1 MSALLSLTLWSAAA
15 FAFTESPAGGSME
28 AITAQGELTTLPLLK
43 SDVTVRI
50 SGDLATVSLIQTFH
64 NPNSGDL
71 SARYLFPMPED
82 AAVYSMLYK
91 VGELVVEGQ
100 IRERHTAQAEFDQA
114 KAEGKQAALLTQHRP
129 NVFTQDIA
137 NLPGGET
144 VQVEIRYAQTVPML
158 DGAYTWHFP
167 MVVGPRYMPGEV
179 SAPPSAA
186 PSLSQWTVAASSEV
200 VLPETIDPERVRV
213 RVLLDGGA
221 PVSDLHSPS
230 HPVVITEDGA
240 QHRTVN
246 LASDRTLDNKD
257 LVLSW
262 RLGGDQLAA
271 AVNTHGD
278 DGEGVVS
285 LLLSPPPSIPAE
297 RQIPR
302 ELVFVLDTSCSMGGQ
317 PMETSRLFMEEA
329 LKTLGPND
337 SFRLLNFSSDVGA
350 LDEAPLKATP
360 ENLKRA
366 ERHLQQLDTGGGTEM
381 TRGIQAALGAEA
393 EPGVMRIVVFLTDGY
408 IGNEAEIIS
417 LVERLRGD
425 ARLFSFG
432 VGSSVNRWLLE
443 ELARAGRGVARIVL
457 DDAQAPDAARAL
469 AQRIGTPALTD
480 LQIVWGDA
488 PVEQVSPA
496 RLPDLFLGQPVRV
509 LARYTRGGRYPVL
522 IRGRQG
528 DELVELRAELVLP
541 ERSDGGAALP
551 TVWARSLIQ
560 DRMIDYL
567 SPFISAERRVAL
579 EREITS
585 LGLEH
590 HLVTQWTSF
599 VAVAHEAQVASN
611 RAPTVNVYTPTPSG
625 SFGFGGVGG
634 ATPEPATGL
643 AIGLLAAGAALA
655 GRRRGQAESNDGRSL
670 PRG

>member
-15 FAFTESPAGGSME
+15 LAYTESPAGGRME
-28 AITAQGELTTLPLLK
+28 AVTAQGEITTLPMLK

-64 NPNSGDL
+64 NPNEGGM

-91 VGELVVEGQ
+91 VGELVVEGK
-100 IRERHTAQAEFDQA
+100 IREKQVAQAEFDQA
-114 KAEGKQAALLTQHRP
+114 KAEGKQAALLTQHKP

-144 VQVEIRYAQTVPML
+144 VQVEIRYAQPVPML
-158 DGAYTWHFP
+158 DGDYTWHFP
-167 MVVGPRYMPGEV
+167 MVVGPRYQPGDAGSV
-179 SAPPSAA
+179 PGGAPA
-186 PSLSQWTVAASSEV
+186 LSQWTVAASSEV
-200 VLPETIDPERVRV
+200 ALPETIDADRVRL

-221 PVSDLHSPS
+221 PVTALSSPS

-240 QHRTVN
+240 QHRTVH
-246 LASDRTLDNKD
+246 LASDRTLDNAD
-257 LVLSW
+257 FVLTY
-262 RLGGDQLAA
+262 RLGGEQLAA
-271 AVNTHGD
+271 AVTTNGD
-278 DGEGVVS
+278 GGEGVVS
-285 LLLSPPPSIPAE
+285 LLLSPPASIPAASK
-297 RQIPR
+297 IPR
-302 ELVFVLDTSCSMGGQ
+302 ELVFVLDTSCSMSGA

-329 LKTLGPND
+329 LKTLGEHD
-337 SFRLLNFSSDVGA
+337 SFRMLNFSSDVSA
-350 LDEAPLKATP
+350 LSNAPLKATP
-360 ENLKRA
+360 ENLKLA
-366 ERHLQQLDTGGGTEM
+366 QRHLQRLDTGGGTDM
-381 TRGIQAALGAEA
+381 RLGIEAALGQEA

-408 IGNEAEIIS
+408 IGNEGDIIP

-425 ARLFSFG
+425 ARLFSLG

-457 DDAQAPDAARAL
+457 NDDQAKDAARAL
-469 AQRIGTPALTD
+469 AQRIAAPALTD

-488 PVEQVSPA
+488 PVEQVSPG

-509 LARYTRGGRYPVL
+509 LARYTRGGRFPVL

-528 DELVELRAELVLP
+528 AEIVELRVDLVLP

-551 TVWARSLIQ
+551 TLWARSLVQ

-567 SPFISAERRVAL
+567 SPFADETRRAAL
-579 EREITS
+579 AQEITT

-590 HLVTQWTSF
+590 HLITQWTSF
-599 VAVAHEAQVASN
+599 VAVAHEAQLATS
-611 RAPTVNVYTPTPSG
+611 RGPTVSVATPTPLG
-625 SFGFGGVGG
+625 VRGYMDGGGFSGVGG

-643 AIGLLAAGAALA
+643 AITLLAAGAAWA
-655 GRRRGQAESNDGRSL
+655 GRKRAQA
-670 PRG
+670 

>member
-15 FAFTESPAGGSME
+15 LAYTESPAGGRME
-28 AITAQGELTTLPLLK
+28 AVTAQGEITTLPMLK

-64 NPNSGDL
+64 NPNEGGM

-91 VGELVVEGQ
+91 VGELVVEGK
-100 IRERHTAQAEFDQA
+100 IREKQVAQAEFDQA
-114 KAEGKQAALLTQHRP
+114 KAEGKQAALLTQHKP

-144 VQVEIRYAQTVPML
+144 VQVEIRYAQPVPML
-158 DGAYTWHFP
+158 DGDYTWHFP
-167 MVVGPRYMPGEV
+167 MVVGPRYQPGDAGSV
-179 SAPPSAA
+179 PGAA
-186 PSLSQWTVAASSEV
+186 PALSQWTVAASSEV
-200 VLPETIDPERVRV
+200 ALPETIDADRVRL

-221 PVSDLHSPS
+221 PVTALSSPS

-240 QHRTVN
+240 QHRTVH
-246 LASDRTLDNKD
+246 LASDRTLDNAD
-257 LVLSW
+257 FVLTY
-262 RLGGDQLAA
+262 RLGGEQLAA
-271 AVNTHGD
+271 AVTTNGD
-278 DGEGVVS
+278 GGEGVVS
-285 LLLSPPPSIPAE
+285 LLLSPPASIPAASK
-297 RQIPR
+297 IPR
-302 ELVFVLDTSCSMGGQ
+302 ELVFVLDTSCSMSGA

-329 LKTLGPND
+329 LKTLGEHD
-337 SFRLLNFSSDVGA
+337 SFRMLNFSSDVSA
-350 LDEAPLKATP
+350 LSNAPLKATP
-360 ENLKRA
+360 ENLKLA
-366 ERHLQQLDTGGGTEM
+366 QRHLQRLDTGGGTDM
-381 TRGIQAALGAEA
+381 RLGIEAALGQQA

-408 IGNEAEIIS
+408 IGNEGDIIP

-425 ARLFSFG
+425 ARLFSLG

-457 DDAQAPDAARAL
+457 NDDQAKDAARAL
-469 AQRIGTPALTD
+469 AQRIAAPALTD

-488 PVEQVSPA
+488 PVEQVSPG

-509 LARYTRGGRYPVL
+509 LARYTRGGRFPVL

-528 DELVELRAELVLP
+528 AEIVELRVDLVLP

-551 TVWARSLIQ
+551 TLWARSLVQ

-567 SPFISAERRVAL
+567 SPFADETRRAAL
-579 EREITS
+579 AQEITT

-590 HLVTQWTSF
+590 HLITQWTSF
-599 VAVAHEAQVASN
+599 VAVAHEAQLATS
-611 RAPTVNVYTPTPSG
+611 RGPTVSVATPTPLG
-625 SFGFGGVGG
+625 VRGYMDGGGFSGVGG

-643 AIGLLAAGAALA
+643 AITLLAAGAAWA
-655 GRRRGQAESNDGRSL
+655 GRKRAQA
-670 PRG
+670 

>member
-91 VGELVVEGQ
+91 VGDLVVEGQ

-179 SAPPSAA
+179 SAPPGAA

-200 VLPETIDPERVRV
+200 ALPETIDPERVRV

-221 PVSDLHSPS
+221 PVSELHSPS

-240 QHRTVN
+240 QHRTVH

-302 ELVFVLDTSCSMGGQ
+302 ELVFVLDTSCSMSGQ

-337 SFRLLNFSSDVGA
+337 SFRLLNFSSAVGA
-350 LDEAPLKATP
+350 LDEAPLKATA

-366 ERHLQQLDTGGGTEM
+366 ERHLQHLDTGGGTEM
-381 TRGIQAALGAEA
+381 TLGIQAALGAEA

-408 IGNEAEIIS
+408 IGNEAEIIT

-432 VGSSVNRWLLE
+432 VGGSVNRWLLE

-522 IRGRQG
+522 IRGRQS
-528 DELVELRAELVLP
+528 DEVVELRAELVLP

-551 TVWARSLIQ
+551 TLWARSLIQ

-567 SPFISAERRVAL
+567 SPFADAERRAAL

-611 RAPTVNVYTPTPSG
+611 SAPTV
-625 SFGFGGVGG
+625 
-634 ATPEPATGL
+634 
-643 AIGLLAAGAALA
+643 
-655 GRRRGQAESNDGRSL
+655 
-670 PRG
+670 

>member
-1 MSALLSLTLWSAAA
+1 MLHLLTLTLWSASA
-15 FAFTESPAGGSME
+15 FAFTETPAGGTME
-28 AITAQGELTTLPLLK
+28 ALSARGEVTTLPMLK

-64 NPNSGDL
+64 NPNEGDL

-91 VGELVVEGQ
+91 VGDLVVEGT
-100 IRERHTAQAEFDQA
+100 IREKHVAQAEFDQA
-114 KAEGKQAALLTQHRP
+114 KAEGKQAALLTQHKP

-144 VQVEIRYAQTVPML
+144 VQVEIRYAQPVPML
-158 DGAYTWHFP
+158 DGEYTWHFP
-167 MVVGPRYMPGEV
+167 MVVGPRYQPGD
-179 SAPPSAA
+179 AGTLPGAA

-200 VLPETIDPERVRV
+200 ALPETIDADRVRL

-221 PVSDLHSPS
+221 PVSDLQSPS

-240 QHRTVN
+240 QHRTVH
-246 LASDRTLDNKD
+246 LATDRTLDNKD
-257 LVLSW
+257 FVLTY
-262 RLGGDQLAA
+262 RLGGERLAA
-271 AVNTHGD
+271 AVTTNGD
-278 DGEGVVS
+278 GGEGVVS
-285 LLLSPPPSIPAE
+285 LLLSPPTSIPAE

-302 ELVFVLDTSCSMGGQ
+302 ELVFVLDTSCSMSGA

-329 LKTLGPND
+329 LKTLGEHD
-337 SFRLLNFSSDVGA
+337 SFRMLNFSSSVGA
-350 LDEAPLKATP
+350 LAQEPLRATP
-360 ENLKRA
+360 ENLKLAR
-366 ERHLQQLDTGGGTEM
+366 RHLQHLDAGGGTDM
-381 TRGIQAALGAEA
+381 RLGIEAALGQEA
-393 EPGVMRIVVFLTDGY
+393 EPGVMRVVVFLTDGY
-408 IGNEAEIIS
+408 IGNEGDIIP

-425 ARLFSFG
+425 ARLFSLG

-457 DDAQAPDAARAL
+457 DDSQAQDAARAL
-469 AQRIGTPALTD
+469 AQRIAAPALTD

-496 RLPDLFLGQPVRV
+496 RLPDLFMGQPVRV
-509 LARYTRGGRYPVL
+509 LARYTRGGRYPV
-522 IRGRQG
+522 IVRGRQG
-528 DELVELRAELVLP
+528 DEIVELRVDLVLP

-551 TVWARSLIQ
+551 TLWARGLIQ

-567 SPFISAERRVAL
+567 SPFADETRRAAL
-579 EREITS
+579 EKEITS

-599 VAVAHEAQVASN
+599 VAVAHEAQLAQGGG
-611 RAPTVNVYTPTPSG
+611 PTVNVATPTPSG
-625 SFGFGGVGG
+625 VTAYSGGGFSGVGG

-643 AIGLLAAGAALA
+643 ALTLLAAGAAWA
-655 GRRRGQAESNDGRSL
+655 GRKRGQA
-670 PRG
+670 

>member
-1 MSALLSLTLWSAAA
+1 MLHLLTLTLWSAAA
-15 FAFTESPAGGSME
+15 FAESPAGGMME
-28 AITAQGELTTLPLLK
+28 AITAQGEVSALPMLK

-64 NPNSGDL
+64 NPNEGDL
-71 SARYLFPMPED
+71 SARYLFPLPDD

-91 VGELVVEGQ
+91 VGDLVVEGQ
-100 IRERHTAQAEFDQA
+100 IRERHVAQAEFDQA
-114 KAEGKQAALLTQHRP
+114 KAEGKQAALLTQHKP

-144 VQVEIRYAQTVPML
+144 VQVEIRYAQPVPML

-167 MVVGPRYMPGEV
+167 MVVGPRYQPGDAG
-179 SAPPSAA
+179 SLPGAA
-186 PSLSQWTVAASSEV
+186 PALSQWTVAASTEV
-200 VLPETIDPERVRV
+200 TLPETIDADRVRL

-221 PVSDLHSPS
+221 PVSGIQSPS

-257 LVLSW
+257 FVLTY
-262 RLGGDQLAA
+262 RLGGEQLAA
-271 AVNTHGD
+271 AVNTNGD
-278 DGEGVVS
+278 GGEGVVS
-285 LLLSPPPSIPAE
+285 LLLSPPTSIPAE

-302 ELVFVLDTSCSMGGQ
+302 ELVFVLDTSCSMSGA
-317 PMETSRLFMEEA
+317 PMDTSRLFMEEA
-329 LKTLGPND
+329 LKTLGKDD
-337 SFRLLNFSSDVGA
+337 SFRLLNFSSSVGA
-350 LDEAPLKATP
+350 LSDEPLRATP
-360 ENLKRA
+360 ENLKLA
-366 ERHLQQLDTGGGTEM
+366 HKHLQRLDAGGGTDM
-381 TRGIQAALGAEA
+381 RLGIEAALGQEA

-408 IGNEAEIIS
+408 IGNEGDIIP

-425 ARLFSFG
+425 ARLFSLG

-457 DDAQAPDAARAL
+457 DDDAAKDAARAL
-469 AQRIGTPALTD
+469 AQRIAAPALTD

-496 RLPDLFLGQPVRV
+496 RLPDLFMGQPVRV
-509 LARYTRGGRYPVL
+509 LARYTRGGRYPVIL
-522 IRGRQG
+522 RGRQG
-528 DELVELRAELVLP
+528 DEIVELRVDLVLP

-551 TVWARSLIQ
+551 TLWARSLIQ

-567 SPFISAERRVAL
+567 SPFADPTRRQAL
-579 EREITS
+579 EQEITS

-590 HLVTQWTSF
+590 HLITQWTSF
-599 VAVAHEAQVASN
+599 VAVAHEAQLAQ
-611 RAPTVNVYTPTPSG
+611 RGGPTLNVVTPTPHGVSSYG
-625 SFGFGGVGG
+625 GGGGFSGVGG

-643 AIGLLAAGAALA
+643 ALTLLAAGAAWV
-655 GRRRGQAESNDGRSL
+655 GRKRAQA
-670 PRG
+670 

>member
-15 FAFTESPAGGSME
+15 LAYTESPAGGRME
-28 AITAQGELTTLPLLK
+28 AVTAQGEITTLPMLK

-64 NPNSGDL
+64 NPNEGGM

-91 VGELVVEGQ
+91 VGELVVEGK
-100 IRERHTAQAEFDQA
+100 IREKQVAQAEFDQA
-114 KAEGKQAALLTQHRP
+114 KAEGKQAALLTQHKP

-144 VQVEIRYAQTVPML
+144 VQVEIRYAQPVPML
-158 DGAYTWHFP
+158 DGDYTWHFP
-167 MVVGPRYMPGEV
+167 MVVGPRYQPGDAGSV
-179 SAPPSAA
+179 PGGAPA
-186 PSLSQWTVAASSEV
+186 LSQWTVAASSEV
-200 VLPETIDPERVRV
+200 ALPETIDADRVRL

-221 PVSDLHSPS
+221 PVTALSSPS

-240 QHRTVN
+240 QHRTVH
-246 LASDRTLDNKD
+246 LASDRTLDNAD
-257 LVLSW
+257 FVLTY
-262 RLGGDQLAA
+262 RLGGEQLAA
-271 AVNTHGD
+271 AVTTNGD
-278 DGEGVVS
+278 GGEGVVS
-285 LLLSPPPSIPAE
+285 LLLSPPASIPAE
-297 RQIPR
+297 AQIPR
-302 ELVFVLDTSCSMGGQ
+302 ELVFVLDTSCSMSGA

-329 LKTLGPND
+329 LKTLGEHD
-337 SFRLLNFSSDVGA
+337 SFRMLNFSSDVSA
-350 LDEAPLKATP
+350 LSNAPLKATP
-360 ENLKRA
+360 ENLKLA
-366 ERHLQQLDTGGGTEM
+366 QRHLQRLDTGGGTDM
-381 TRGIQAALGAEA
+381 RLGIEAALGQEA

-408 IGNEAEIIS
+408 IGNEGDIIP

-425 ARLFSFG
+425 ARLFSLG

-457 DDAQAPDAARAL
+457 NDDQAKDAARAL
-469 AQRIGTPALTD
+469 AQRIAAPALTD

-488 PVEQVSPA
+488 PVEQVSPG

-509 LARYTRGGRYPVL
+509 LARYTRGGRFPVL

-528 DELVELRAELVLP
+528 AEIVELRVDLVLP

-551 TVWARSLIQ
+551 TLWARSLVQ

-567 SPFISAERRVAL
+567 SPFADETRRQAL
-579 EREITS
+579 AQEITT

-590 HLVTQWTSF
+590 HLITQWTSF
-599 VAVAHEAQVASN
+599 VAVAHEAQLATS
-611 RAPTVNVYTPTPSG
+611 RGPTVSVATPTPLG
-625 SFGFGGVGG
+625 VRGYMDGGGFSGVGG

-643 AIGLLAAGAALA
+643 AITLLAAGAAWA
-655 GRRRGQAESNDGRSL
+655 GRKRAQA
-670 PRG
+670 

>member
-1 MSALLSLTLWSAAA
+1 MLHLLTLTLWSATALA
-15 FAFTESPAGGSME
+15 ESPAGGMME
-28 AITAQGELTTLPLLK
+28 AITAQGEVSALPMLK

-64 NPNSGDL
+64 NPNEGDL
-71 SARYLFPMPED
+71 SARYLFPLPDD
-82 AAVYSMLYK
+82 AAVYNMLYK
-91 VGELVVEGQ
+91 VGDLVVEGQ
-100 IRERHTAQAEFDQA
+100 IRERHVAQAGFDQA
-114 KAEGKQAALLTQHRP
+114 KAEGKQAALLTQHKP

-144 VQVEIRYAQTVPML
+144 VQVEIRYAQPVPML

-167 MVVGPRYMPGEV
+167 MVVGPRYQPGDAG
-179 SAPPSAA
+179 SLPGAA
-186 PSLSQWTVAASSEV
+186 PALSQWTVAASTEV
-200 VLPETIDPERVRV
+200 TLPETIDADRVRL

-221 PVSDLHSPS
+221 PVSGIQSPS

-257 LVLSW
+257 FVLTY
-262 RLGGDQLAA
+262 RLGGEQLAA
-271 AVNTHGD
+271 AVNTNGD
-278 DGEGVVS
+278 GGEGVVS
-285 LLLSPPPSIPAE
+285 LLLSPPTSIPAE

-302 ELVFVLDTSCSMGGQ
+302 ELVFVLDTSCSMSGA
-317 PMETSRLFMEEA
+317 PMDTSRLFMEEA
-329 LKTLGPND
+329 LKTLGKDD
-337 SFRLLNFSSDVGA
+337 SFRLLNFSSSVGA
-350 LDEAPLKATP
+350 LSDEPLRATP
-360 ENLKRA
+360 ENLKLA
-366 ERHLQQLDTGGGTEM
+366 YKHLQRLDAGGGTDM
-381 TRGIQAALGAEA
+381 RLGIEAALGQEA

-408 IGNEAEIIS
+408 IGNEGDIIP

-425 ARLFSFG
+425 ARLFSLG

-457 DDAQAPDAARAL
+457 DDDAAKDAARAL
-469 AQRIGTPALTD
+469 AQRIAAPALTD

-496 RLPDLFLGQPVRV
+496 RLPDLFMGQPVRV
-509 LARYTRGGRYPVL
+509 LARYTRGGRYPVIL
-522 IRGRQG
+522 RGRQG
-528 DELVELRAELVLP
+528 DEIVELRVDLVLP

-551 TVWARSLIQ
+551 TLWARSLIQ

-567 SPFISAERRVAL
+567 SPFADPARRQAL
-579 EREITS
+579 EQEITS

-590 HLVTQWTSF
+590 HLITQWTSF
-599 VAVAHEAQVASN
+599 VAVAHEAQLAQ
-611 RAPTVNVYTPTPSG
+611 RGGPTLNVVTPTPHGVSSYG
-625 SFGFGGVGG
+625 GGGGFSGVGG

-643 AIGLLAAGAALA
+643 ALTLLAAGAAWV
-655 GRRRGQAESNDGRSL
+655 GRKRAQA
-670 PRG
+670 

>member
-1 MSALLSLTLWSAAA
+1 MFHLLTLTLWSAAA
-15 FAFTESPAGGSME
+15 LAFTESPAGGQLE
-28 AITAQGELTTLPLLK
+28 AITDKGEITTLPMLK

-64 NPNSGDL
+64 NPNEGDL

-91 VGELVVEGQ
+91 VGDLVVEGQ
-100 IRERHTAQAEFDQA
+100 IRERHVAQAEFNQA
-114 KAEGKQAALLTQHRP
+114 KAEGKQAALLTQHKP

-144 VQVEIRYAQTVPML
+144 VQVEIRYAQPVPML
-158 DGAYTWHFP
+158 DGEYTWHFP
-167 MVVGPRYMPGEV
+167 MVVGPRYQPGDAG
-179 SAPPSAA
+179 SLPGAA
-186 PSLSQWTVAASSEV
+186 PALSQWTVAASSEV
-200 VLPETIDPERVRV
+200 ALPETIDADRVRL

-221 PVSDLHSPS
+221 PVSNLQSPS

-257 LVLSW
+257 FVLSY
-262 RLGGDQLAA
+262 RLGGEQLAA
-271 AVNTHGD
+271 AVTTNGD
-278 DGEGVVS
+278 GGEGVVS
-285 LLLSPPPSIPAE
+285 LLLSPPTSIPAE

-302 ELVFVLDTSCSMGGQ
+302 ELVFVLDTSCSMGGA

-329 LKTLGPND
+329 LKTLGKDD
-337 SFRLLNFSSDVGA
+337 SFRLLNFSSSVGA
-350 LDEAPLKATP
+350 LAQEPLRATP
-360 ENLKRA
+360 ENLKLA
-366 ERHLQQLDTGGGTEM
+366 QRHLQRLDTGGGTDM
-381 TRGIQAALGAEA
+381 RLGIEAALGQEA

-408 IGNEAEIIS
+408 IGNEGDIIP

-425 ARLFSFG
+425 ARLFSLG

-443 ELARAGRGVARIVL
+443 EIARAGRGVARIVL
-457 DDAQAPDAARAL
+457 NDDQAKDAARAL
-469 AQRIGTPALTD
+469 AQRIAAPALTD

-509 LARYTRGGRYPVL
+509 LARYTRGGRYPVIL
-522 IRGRQG
+522 RGRQG
-528 DELVELRAELVLP
+528 DEIVELRVDLVLP

-551 TVWARSLIQ
+551 TLWARSLIQ

-567 SPFISAERRVAL
+567 SPFADDARRVAL
-579 EREITS
+579 EQEITS

-590 HLVTQWTSF
+590 HLITQWTSF
-599 VAVAHEAQVASN
+599 VAVAHEAQLAQHGG
-611 RAPTVNVYTPTPSG
+611 PTMNVPTPTPQGVSSYG
-625 SFGFGGVGG
+625 GGGFSGVGG

-643 AIGLLAAGAALA
+643 ALTLLAAGAAWA
-655 GRRRGQAESNDGRSL
+655 GRKRAQT
-670 PRG
+670 